1 MVGFVLCNGD
11 YGSYIC
17 IKCIGE
23 DIIMKRKNR
32 LKIKISENDVKR
44 QVKDYLNL
52 KGYFH
57 FHILQGLGAY
67 RGIPDII
74 AIKNNRVLFLEIKRP
89 GGKQSDYQK
98 QFQANIEGQ
107 GGEYYIIKSLQ
118 DLIKVIEK

>member
-1 MVGFVLCNGD
+1 MDGIN
-11 YGSYIC
+11 
-17 IKCIGE
+17 K
-23 DIIMKRKNR
+23 MKRKDR

-44 QVKDYLNL
+44 QIKQLLSL

-67 RGIPDII
+67 KGISDII

-98 QFQANIEGQ
+98 QFQADIESQ
-107 GGEYYIIKSLQ
+107 GGEYYIVRSID
-118 DLIKVIEK
+118 DLVKIIL

>member
-1 MVGFVLCNGD
+1 
-11 YGSYIC
+11 
-17 IKCIGE
+17 
-23 DIIMKRKNR
+23 MKRKLR
-32 LKIKISENDVKR
+32 QKIKITENDVKR
-44 QVKDYLNL
+44 QVKQLLSL

-98 QFQANIEGQ
+98 QFQADIESK
-107 GGEYYIIKSLQ
+107 GGEYFLVDCYE
-118 DLIKVIEK
+118 DLVKITK